1 MERSF
6 TYRNKYERDM
16 RLSSPW
22 TGILSFLIVLFT
34 MPLGHAA
41 MILMEKLLGHA
52 LLYNAAF
59 LLGWIG
65 IVLLLAG
72 IFTRKEVSATFCG
85 LFGGLLVWTGWI
97 EFGYVYFA
105 NRFGVRPLIENG
117 EVVTKPE
124 YLIMPSSIGFWAI
137 IMLFY
142 IFSTRSGCDFFNWI
156 QRRLHYGEGRTSLQ
170 PMIRN
175 TAMTTFMELNILLWT
190 CYLVLLFAYDSAFLG
205 DRHPITALIA
215 FGSLAWSIY
224 LFIRLLKIKRL
235 AYAIRYAIPTVIIF
249 WTFVEIMG
257 RWNLLKEIWV
267 EPSRYWVEMTAMCV
281 AFIGLF
287 IFLFLKRNHKP

>member
-1 MERSF
+1 M
-6 TYRNKYERDM
+6 K
-16 RLSSPW
+16 LSSPW

-41 MILMEKLLGHA
+41 MILMEKMLGHD
-52 LLYNAAF
+52 LLYTAAF
-59 LLGWIG
+59 LLGWLG
-65 IVLLLAG
+65 IVLLLVG
-72 IFTRKEVSATFCG
+72 IFSRKEVSATFGG

-105 NRFGVRPLIENG
+105 NRFGVHPLIENG

-142 IFSTRSGCDFFNWI
+142 IFSTRSGCNFFNWI
-156 QRRLHYGEGRTSLQ
+156 QRKLHYGGEQSPLQ
-170 PMIRN
+170 PIVRN
-175 TAMTTFMELNILLWT
+175 VTMTTFMELNILLWT
-190 CYLVLLFAYDSAFLG
+190 CYMVLLFAYDNEFLG
-205 DRHPITALIA
+205 DRHPVTAFIA

-224 LFIRLLKIKRL
+224 LFIRLLKIKKL

-257 RWNLLKEIWV
+257 RWDLLKEIWV
-267 EPSRYWVEMTAMCV
+267 EPSHYWVEMTAMCL

-287 IFLFLKRNHKP
+287 IFLFFKRNHKQ